1 MSSSMKNSY
10 LSQSLK
16 QSRKSGSITGELP
29 GRQAEIG
36 TNSCIIKQPS
46 FLSHIIKKKNLPAHQ
61 KHTCQE
67 YDKISSPLR
76 VIAPGLRSLLCNL

>member
-1 MSSSMKNSY
+1 MKNSY

-16 QSRKSGSITGELP
+16 HSRKSGSIIGELP
-29 GRQAEIG
+29 GRQAGIG

-46 FLSHIIKKKNLPAHQ
+46 FLSHIIKKQPAHQ

-67 YDKISSPLR
+67 YDKISSFLH
-76 VIAPGLRSLLCNL
+76 VIAPGLRSFLSNF